1 MCFTRCGV
9 LGTLHRMAELWLRGP
24 VEGVDPLLMPA
35 AHALLQTM
43 EDAQA
48 ATADL
53 SAEELWQKPGTAAP
67 VGFHLKHLTGS
78 TDRLLTYARGERL
91 NDAQK
96 AVLADEKSA
105 GTPLPDAATL
115 LGTLRSTIDAAID
128 QLRATDAATLQE
140 PRQVGRAAAST
151 VIGLI
156 FHAAE
161 HAQRHAGQIVT
172 TVKILRGA

>member
-1 MCFTRCGV
+1 MSDV
-9 LGTLHRMAELWLRGP
+9 WLRGP
-24 VEGVDPLLMPA
+24 IDRIDPLLMPA

-43 EDAQA
+43 EDVQA

-53 SAEELWQKPGTAAP
+53 SVDELWKKAGTAAP
-67 VGFHLKHLTGS
+67 VGFHLKHLAGS

-91 NDAQK
+91 NEAQK

-105 GTPLPDAATL
+105 GTPLADAATL
-115 LGTLRSTIDAAID
+115 LATLRTTIDAALD
-128 QLRATDAATLQE
+128 QLRATDPGSLTKQV
-140 PRQVGRAAAST
+140 QVGRAATST
-151 VIGLI
+151 VLGLI

-161 HAQRHAGQIVT
+161 HSQRHAGQIVT